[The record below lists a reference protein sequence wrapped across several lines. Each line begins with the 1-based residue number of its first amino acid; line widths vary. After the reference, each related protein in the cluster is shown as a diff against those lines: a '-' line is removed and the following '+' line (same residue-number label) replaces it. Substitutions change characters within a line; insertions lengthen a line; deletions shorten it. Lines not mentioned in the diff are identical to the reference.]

1 MAVVE
6 PNQPNFAY
14 ALDQIEPVTPNWWQ
28 EFDDPV
34 LVNLVERALQENRSL
49 KAAQENL
56 SAADALLKRT
66 GLERSLSTGSTADI
80 SLNNNAS
87 ISDLDVTLN
96 GGLTAVWEYDLF
108 GGIDAQIR
116 SAQLNREAVLQSK
129 RDIAVVVAAQ
139 TAQAYVDLRGAQQ
152 RLAVAEES
160 AKIQADSLDLLRE
173 LADAGRSNDLDLN
186 RAESLFLTTRA
197 SLPDFRANVQTA
209 KARLAVLTA
218 TTLSEPTSLTE
229 TLNTSGEIPNH
240 KGALGTGTPAELIRR
255 RPDIRAAE
263 ARIAENLALGEAE
276 RARLFPRLTFNAGL
290 QTFFGGFGQFGNANN
305 FGFGIGPGIS
315 WEGPDL
321 RRVRADIDISDAL
334 TRAAVANYEQTVFTA
349 LSDVES
355 ALALYSRETERRED
369 LIGAVTSAENALR
382 LARLRFKEGLD
393 DFLDV
398 LDAQRTLLET
408 RDELVQNDIAI
419 TTFAISAYRALGGMW
434 TESELENTQTLAE
447 ISPLTSQVASAPM
460 KSLTL

>member
-1 MAVVE
+1 VAVIE
-6 PNQPNFAY
+6 PKQTNFAY
-14 ALDQIEPVTPNWWQ
+14 ALDEMQPVVPNWWQ
-28 EFDDPV
+28 QFNDPI
-34 LVNLVERALQENRSL
+34 LISLVERALQENRSL
-49 KAAQENL
+49 QAAQANL
-56 SAADALLKRT
+56 SAADALFRRAE
-66 GLERSLSTGSTADI
+66 LERSFDAGSASDLSVNKNTRVSDI
-80 SLNNNAS
+80 NAS
-87 ISDLDVTLN
+87 LS

-108 GGIDAQIR
+108 GGIDAQVR

-152 RLAVAEES
+152 RLAVAEAS
-160 AKIQADSLDLLRE
+160 VVIQSDSLDLLRE

-197 SLPDFRANVQTA
+197 SLPGFRANVQTA

-218 TTLSEPTSLTE
+218 IEVAEPRPLMGK
-229 TLNTSGEIPNH
+229 LNMPGEIPRH
-240 KGALGTGTPAELIRR
+240 EGALGIGTPSELIRR

-263 ARIAENLALGEAE
+263 ARIAENLALSEAE
-276 RARLFPRLTFNAGL
+276 RARLFPRLTFNASL
-290 QTFFGGFGQFGNANN
+290 STFFGSLGDLGDVNSL
-305 FGFGIGPGIS
+305 GFGIGPGIS

-321 RRVRADIDISDAL
+321 RRVRADIDVSDAL
-334 TRAAVANYEQTVFTA
+334 TRAAVANYEQAVFSA

-355 ALALYSRETERRED
+355 ALALYSREMERRAD
-369 LIGAVTSAENALR
+369 LVGAVTSAKNALR

-408 RDELVQNDIAI
+408 RDDLVQNDIAI
-419 TTFAISAYRALGGMW
+419 TTFAISVYRALGGMW
-434 TESELENTQTLAE
+434 TEAELEKHQTLAQRL
-447 ISPLTSQVASAPM
+447 PKSQDATAPK